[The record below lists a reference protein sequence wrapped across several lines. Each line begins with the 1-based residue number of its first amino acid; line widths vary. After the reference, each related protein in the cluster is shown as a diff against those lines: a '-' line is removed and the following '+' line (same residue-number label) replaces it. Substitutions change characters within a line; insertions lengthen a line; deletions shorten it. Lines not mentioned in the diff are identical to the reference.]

1 MDAPFGNKSF
11 DSCLEMKIHAG
22 DFPVLWQ
29 FPKEFRRNWFKQLDV
44 RFLMILLAT
53 FAVEV
58 SLVLSF
64 LSWGRGGDEILDANS
79 IQKRYAHL
87 LLAKSA
93 ENDFFLHDSKQSDT
107 FLYGVPEEI
116 ATEESSFKNRENY
129 EASGNGA
136 NVDNIKSRG
145 SQSSESNFAGQSG
158 SNGTSNSDKNNSAEK
173 VGSIGILAYLSDDK
187 VGSNENL
194 NDIFTQGDGNSRYL
208 EGTLANVKFTNLK
221 QGDETGGSEAERG
234 GVSSRGLK
242 GSKSIVSKKEVQAS
256 LSPLEKASYR
266 TVAKNT
272 EIEESS
278 LSILNKTGSKAVAR
292 KAEQVTRVVLDHN
305 RAIQDCYKQAL
316 KKQPDLKG
324 KVVVRFSVTPEGR
337 VDLVE
342 VINSTIDYEP
352 IIDCIVS
359 RIRRWNDFGE
369 SDISLGTVSYRQTY
383 VFGY

>member
-1 MDAPFGNKSF
+1 MEHQIP
-11 DSCLEMKIHAG
+11 I
-22 DFPVLWQ
+22 
-29 FPKEFRRNWFKQLDV
+29 R
-44 RFLMILLAT
+44 I
-53 FAVEV
+53 
-58 SLVLSF
+58 
-64 LSWGRGGDEILDANS
+64 
-79 IQKRYAHL
+79 IQQK
-87 LLAKSA
+87 K
-93 ENDFFLHDSKQSDT
+93 
-107 FLYGVPEEI
+107 
-116 ATEESSFKNRENY
+116 
-129 EASGNGA
+129 
-136 NVDNIKSRG
+136 
-145 SQSSESNFAGQSG
+145 
-158 SNGTSNSDKNNSAEK
+158 
-173 VGSIGILAYLSDDK
+173 AYLSDDR

-194 NDIFTQGDGNSRYL
+194 NEIFTQADGNTRYL
-208 EGTLANVKFTNLK
+208 EGSLANVKFTNLK
-221 QGDETGGSEAERG
+221 QGNETGGSEAERSG
-234 GVSSRGLK
+234 AALRGLK
-242 GSKSIVSKKEVQAS
+242 GSKSIVSKQEVQAS
-256 LSPLEKASYR
+256 LSPLEKASYL

-278 LSILNKTGSKAVAR
+278 LSVLNKTGSKAVAR